1 MMHRNST
8 FFVAQEISDSVF
20 SRINGVSFHE
30 NSDISISDL
39 VYIPLLHF
47 GFDRHVH
54 KGEIICN
61 KLISDRMIS
70 VFKVLYN
77 KRYQIESIRLI
88 DDFNGSDEDSMRAN
102 NTSAFNYREI
112 TNGGRLSYHALGL
125 AIDINPLYN
134 PYVKG
139 IEGKRIILPSESSPY
154 VDRAKRFPHKITH
167 KDSSY
172 LAFKEYGF
180 SWGGDWESIKDYQHF
195 EYKL

>member
-1 MMHRNST
+1 MHRNST

-30 NSDISISDL
+30 NSDIAISDL
-39 VYIPLLHF
+39 VYIPLLHY

-54 KGEIICN
+54 EGEIICN

-134 PYVKG
+134 PYVKD
-139 IEGKRIILPSESSPY
+139 IEGKRIILPSESFQY

-167 KDSSY
+167 NDSSY
-172 LAFKEYGF
+172 LSFREYGF
-180 SWGGDWESIKDYQHF
+180 SWGGDWESLKDYQHF
-195 EYKL
+195 EYKP